1 MLQSSRNS
9 LALVLED
16 VNNTL
21 NTASPKVIG
30 DGLLGVSGVLAE
42 NVNLRKTLVD
52 VAVAPETKQSTLNAV
67 FGTRVDDAALQIVV
81 RAANRRF
88 ARAQDFVT
96 AVETAGVTAI
106 AAAAQAEGTLGQV
119 EEEVFRFTRLLVS
132 DHELDGAF
140 ESPAPTTAK
149 RELVS
154 TLLASRVSEYTLTL
168 IHYAVSHPRGKRVS
182 ETLENFSQV
191 LAFRQQRA
199 VADVTVA
206 HPLTQEQEERLA
218 RALSA
223 SYGRELVLNVHI
235 DPNVV
240 GGVRVQVGD
249 EVTSSTIADRI
260 ADVRRRLA
268 S

>member
-21 NTASPKVIG
+21 GTASPQAIG
-30 DGLLGVSGVLAE
+30 DGLLGVSGALADS
-42 NVNLRKTLVD
+42 VALRKALAD
-52 VAVAPETKQSTLNAV
+52 VAVDQGAKESTVREV
-67 FGTRVDDAALQIVV
+67 FGSRVDESVLQLVI

-88 ARAQDFVT
+88 ARTQDFVT
-96 AVETAGVTAI
+96 AVETAAVSAI
-106 AAAAQAEGTLGQV
+106 AAAAQAEGKLGQV
-119 EEEVFRFTRLLVS
+119 EEELFRFTRLLVS
-132 DHELDGAF
+132 DHDLDGAL
-140 ESPAPTTAK
+140 ETYAPAETK
-149 RELVS
+149 RELVTS
-154 TLLASRVSEYTLTL
+154 LLSSRVSTYTLNL
-168 IHYAVSHPRGKRVS
+168 VNYAVSHPRGTRVS
-182 ETLENFSQV
+182 ETLENFSEI

-206 HPLTQEQEERLA
+206 KPMSPEQEERLA
-218 RALSA
+218 RALSQ

-235 DPNVV
+235 DPEVV

-260 ADVRRRLA
+260 ADVRRRLT